1 MTLTDP
7 SPTAGTTPAPA
18 AGATPTTT
26 AKIFGY
32 PLNAWYVAAWDH
44 EVTARG
50 ILARRV
56 CDRPLALYRTADG
69 RVAALADACWHR
81 LAPLSK
87 GKLVG
92 DEEIQCPYHGLRY
105 NAAGRCTHMPAQ
117 KTINPS
123 ATVPSYPAVE
133 RYRYV
138 WVWLGDPDLA
148 DPDTIPTCTR
158 WPRRTGR
165 ATARRSTPAATTS

>member
-7 SPTAGTTPAPA
+7 SPTAGTSPAPA
-18 AGATPTTT
+18 TGTTPTTT

-69 RVAALADACWHR
+69 RVVALADACWHR

-92 DEEIQCPYHGLRY
+92 EEEIQCPYHGLRFGED
-105 NAAGRCTHMPAQ
+105 GRCNRIPSSPDQPVPA
-117 KTINPS
+117 KLNLM
-123 ATVPSYPAVE
+123 SYAVE
-133 RYRYV
+133 ERYGLI
-138 WVWLGDPDLA
+138 WTCLDFDAENPPPLPTMPLWQWLPVVCA
-148 DPDTIPTCTR
+148 Q
-158 WPRRTGR
+158 
-165 ATARRSTPAATTS
+165 